1 MIVGRSGA
9 VTGQMVVETNTV
21 SVVVYVLLWDAGQ
34 PVTLDGHAV
43 MVAVRVVKIVE
54 MVDSPIDGGGRSV
67 VGLADVVAS
76 VTGQIVVATTIVSV
90 VRKVLLADAGQSG
103 AEDGHAVTV
112 AVRVVRIVDVM
123 NCSADVGLADN
134 CPDAAV
140 DDPGTIL
147 GVDKRFD
154 GVSSPLDNGT

>member
-1 MIVGRSGA
+1 
-9 VTGQMVVETNTV
+9 MVVETNTV

-34 PVTLDGHAV
+34 TVTLDGHAV

-54 MVDSPIDGGGRSV
+54 V
-67 VGLADVVAS
+67 VNISAVGVTDVVAS

-112 AVRVVRIVDVM
+112 AVRVVRIVDVV
-123 NCSADVGLADN
+123 NCAADEG
-134 CPDAAV
+134 
-140 DDPGTIL
+140 
-147 GVDKRFD
+147 FD
-154 GVSSPLDNGT
+154 GVKSPLDNKA